1 MKKIVSLLI
10 VMVVLASCGESIEFN
25 NESVIQ
31 GVKDNSAWKATTATA
46 TISPTTLTIVGVND
60 KQTLT
65 LSVPLPSHVVDPLQE
80 NTFITYVLG
89 TSVNKKA
96 TFTIQNADGIVIY
109 ETGISEEDGQ
119 IVISEF
125 NSSTVSGSFRFNAY
139 NTDEDA
145 DEDDL
150 VNFQEG
156 VVYKVPLTKVLQ

>member
-31 GVKDNSAWKATTATA
+31 GVKDNAAWKATVATA
-46 TISPTTLTIVGVND
+46 TISPTTLKIVGIND

-65 LSVPLPSHVVDPLQE
+65 LSVPLPTHTVDPLKV
-80 NTFITYVLG
+80 NTYITYLLG
-89 TSVNKKA
+89 TSTNKKA
-96 TFTIQNADGIVIY
+96 TFTIQNADGTVVY

-125 NSSTVSGSFRFNAY
+125 NGGTVSGSFRFNAY

-145 DEDDL
+145 EENDL

-156 VVYKVPLTKVLQ
+156 IIYKVPLKTVLQ